1 MRDNI
6 GILRVVRRAAMA
18 AFYWARTHVLKFAT
32 LSLLCGSAILL
43 LKMFPPNATFEF
55 KPDAVQREQGH
66 AYVVSVVQMSDR
78 VWALKSDG
86 IGGHRSQ
93 LRLYEDGR
101 EFGAAHSSHP
111 DIRSAGRGQYSHWG
125 GGLFFSTPDDSDPR
139 TNGRVYRAIAPLELV
154 PSIAALGWLLAFL
167 GGAVLVRRGVAAAA
181 DAPPGLRVDRAV
193 KRILVA
199 SELRRGVVA
208 VALASGA
215 AAGIGALLY
224 AWRYGDVASTS
235 FDLFRFLPVSDALGY
250 HNCATTLAASG
261 SFDSSTAGWCSRRV
275 LYPAMLASLLGV
287 SGWSHQVVLLLQAAL
302 VGVAVAACALAV
314 RQRYGVLAAAIMLV
328 ALIAFAWEHVIG
340 LFVTEVAGFILGLTA
355 LCLFLAYG
363 SRRFLLL
370 LFVACAFLSVG
381 LTARAGALF
390 VFPAVA
396 LWALLTPAA
405 SIRLRLQTLAVAVA
419 GLLVGPALQYG
430 VVASVGGDLTNTGA
444 NFSTSLYGL
453 STGSRDWSQ
462 AYQVFAN
469 SFAKGEE
476 DAFRQI
482 YRAAIA
488 NISGNPAV
496 FARALFDAEIEY
508 LSTLFDVGWLS
519 PIGPLLALLAAAGLA
534 VCIKNAAR
542 VEYGILAFVAAG
554 ELIAAP
560 LIFDS
565 GGTRVFAVTFP
576 FRALLAGI
584 GAAWLLGMYRVSV
597 ADRSH
602 PDGLP
607 GFGPTAAATLL
618 GTAVIAA
625 MVTVTTPVAKQL
637 QLAAVSSAR
646 TCPEGVRRVVAHL
659 GAESQMLGVTRGGVP
674 SFFPLRVDPERL
686 KTASATPRP
695 MQHDVLSV
703 PPGSYL
709 ILAVDRAPGQLG
721 AVVPLLLAEAD
732 FIDGAQPVTLC
743 ANESD
748 GPNLVGVTY
757 RRVTEYA
764 RIAGK

>member
-1 MRDNI
+1 
-6 GILRVVRRAAMA
+6 MA

-32 LSLLCGSAILL
+32 LSVLCGSAILL

-139 TNGRVYRAIAPLELV
+139 TNGRVYRAIAALELV

-181 DAPPGLRVDRAV
+181 DAPPGLRVDRAA

-208 VALASGA
+208 LALASGA

-235 FDLFRFLPVSDALGY
+235 FDLFRYLPVSDALGY

-396 LWALLTPAA
+396 LWALSMPAA
-405 SIRLRLQTLAVAVA
+405 SFRLRLQTLAIAVA
-419 GLLVGPALQYG
+419 GLRWVPPFNMESSHRWADSPTRGRTFRPRCTVCRLARAIGHKRIKCLRVPLRKEKKMPSGKSIEPP
-430 VVASVGGDLTNTGA
+430 SP
-444 NFSTSLYGL
+444 TS
-453 STGSRDWSQ
+453 
-462 AYQVFAN
+462 
-469 SFAKGEE
+469 
-476 DAFRQI
+476 
-482 YRAAIA
+482 AAIRGSSLGRCLTPSR
-488 NISGNPAV
+488 ISEHV
-496 FARALFDAEIEY
+496 VR
-508 LSTLFDVGWLS
+508 
-519 PIGPLLALLAAAGLA
+519 
-534 VCIKNAAR
+534 R
-542 VEYGILAFVAAG
+542 RLAF
-554 ELIAAP
+554 
-560 LIFDS
+560 
-565 GGTRVFAVTFP
+565 
-576 FRALLAGI
+576 
-584 GAAWLLGMYRVSV
+584 
-597 ADRSH
+597 ADR
-602 PDGLP
+602 
-607 GFGPTAAATLL
+607 
-618 GTAVIAA
+618 
-625 MVTVTTPVAKQL
+625 PV
-637 QLAAVSSAR
+637 
-646 TCPEGVRRVVAHL
+646 
-659 GAESQMLGVTRGGVP
+659 
-674 SFFPLRVDPERL
+674 
-686 KTASATPRP
+686 
-695 MQHDVLSV
+695 
-703 PPGSYL
+703 
-709 ILAVDRAPGQLG
+709 
-721 AVVPLLLAEAD
+721 
-732 FIDGAQPVTLC
+732 
-743 ANESD
+743 
-748 GPNLVGVTY
+748 VGVARC
-757 RRVTEYA
+757 RRP
-764 RIAGK
+764 G